1 MSTRGKTD
9 KKAAD
14 RPLHDYF
21 LYHLGDGIVNYPTG
35 RDAQLLTYCVQHARN
50 VSHDM
55 NVRISEIVQ
64 YATRHGITVPAAD
77 LIQPDTNVVVED
89 TPSQAFLDMID
100 RDFVNR
106 HGMRSGTV

>member
-1 MSTRGKTD
+1 
-9 KKAAD
+9 
-14 RPLHDYF
+14 
-21 LYHLGDGIVNYPTG
+21 
-35 RDAQLLTYCVQHARN
+35 

-55 NVRISEIVQ
+55 NVRMSEIVQ
-64 YATRHGITVPAAD
+64 YATRHRITVPAAD

>member
-1 MSTRGKTD
+1 
-9 KKAAD
+9 
-14 RPLHDYF
+14 
-21 LYHLGDGIVNYPTG
+21 
-35 RDAQLLTYCVQHARN
+35 
-50 VSHDM
+50 M

-89 TPSQAFLDMID
+89 TPSQAFLDTID